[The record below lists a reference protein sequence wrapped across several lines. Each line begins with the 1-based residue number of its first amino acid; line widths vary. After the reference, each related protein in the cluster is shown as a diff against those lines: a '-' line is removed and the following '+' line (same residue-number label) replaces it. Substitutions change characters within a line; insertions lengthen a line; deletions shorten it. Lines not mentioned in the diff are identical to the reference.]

1 MSEFKFACPV
11 CGQHMNCDS
20 SHAGSVM
27 ECPTCF
33 QKITAP
39 QTTATGEQK
48 FILTGTK
55 FAGKKIS
62 APPAGTTG
70 QTRAK
75 LPMFPFWIVIVIVVV
90 LAAAGGIFFLNG
102 KCPNEIARS
111 VMPAA
116 PVLSSAWQTAD
127 IGTVGLAGAMSQAD
141 GVATLSGSGADIWQ
155 RADGFQFVFQAL
167 NGDGTL
173 AVQVL
178 NIQNTDEWAKAGVMI
193 RETANAGSVFAL
205 ASLRSDGQA
214 QFIWRNATGAEAQAS
229 GLVGGTGYPKFVK
242 VARSGN
248 RFSAYYKV
256 NAGDVWSQM
265 GTAQTIGMA
274 AGTEIGLIVCAH
286 NNGVI
291 CQAQFDQVTLQTN
304 NQVVGK

>member
-1 MSEFKFACPV
+1 MLF
-11 CGQHMNCDS
+11 
-20 SHAGSVM
+20 
-27 ECPTCF
+27 
-33 QKITAP
+33 
-39 QTTATGEQK
+39 
-48 FILTGTK
+48 
-55 FAGKKIS
+55 
-62 APPAGTTG
+62 
-70 QTRAK
+70 
-75 LPMFPFWIVIVIVVV
+75 
-90 LAAAGGIFFLNG
+90 
-102 KCPNEIARS
+102 RS
-111 VMPAA
+111 
-116 PVLSSAWQTAD
+116 
-127 IGTVGLAGAMSQAD
+127 
-141 GVATLSGSGADIWQ
+141 TLSGSGADIWQ

-167 NGDGTL
+167 NGDGAL

-256 NAGDVWSQM
+256 NAGDAWSQM